1 MRAKAGDPPRTMPQK
16 ILVGRTEDARLEED
30 IVRVRVDQVILA
42 REPNDILREAAD
54 WGSSKS
60 AVETAVAYDTRCV
73 TGDCS
78 PGGSGEET
86 AGRAAQRDSRSF
98 IESFVDSGLV
108 IARAGIGFPAAVHL
122 ERFAAPARLAIT
134 DDPRLVSMGGAG
146 MLTLLGSRSQIAGAL
161 RDGTIMV
168 RPPRS
173 VQILLS
179 GKLRPF
185 VCVRDLAL
193 ELLRRGLRELIEA
206 IDVRHGAPVVLEFAG
221 PSARLISIPDRALLC
236 SLAPRL
242 GAIAGVFVSD
252 ERTEV
257 YLRDQRRSKAHRPL
271 VPDAG
276 APCDEVLTVD
286 LSAIDPLLQDAK
298 GEVRPVRDLDG
309 TPVQQAV
316 LGGDLGAPLRDMLA
330 ATALLKSKRVPPEL
344 DLLVACASRQVLE
357 VLARAGA
364 LVDLIATGA
373 RLVEPDFRL
382 LSGQLYPP
390 PKGGLSL
397 RTYDAEPGGAES
409 GFVVASAETLAYAVA
424 NGQIGDPRSF
434 KRPVRITVPRELPT
448 EDVLIVRQPRSKSRK
463 GESAVEA
470 EAPPPKAHP
479 AAWHEELRLGVVT
492 RPSVPTG
499 PSAIVIRNL
508 EELGWYAGRA
518 SALAPALRVIV
529 APFVPSGW
537 VTLFSACGVLSLQA
551 DQGQLSTLQKAARLT
566 VLSPERWQEHV
577 PVSVDGETLQLRWAA
592 KPRER
597 EWAVSGSPL
606 GGA

>member
-1 MRAKAGDPPRTMPQK
+1 MPQK
-16 ILVGRTEDARLEED
+16 ILAGRTDDSRLEDE

-42 REPNDILREAAD
+42 REPNDVLREASD
-54 WGSSKS
+54 WGFKK
-60 AVETAVAYDTRCV
+60 AGVETAVAYDTRCV
-73 TGDCS
+73 TTAASEELACRT
-78 PGGSGEET
+78 PQQVARVFINSG
-86 AGRAAQRDSRSF
+86 
-98 IESFVDSGLV
+98 IV
-108 IARAGIGFPAAVHL
+108 IARAGIGFPSAVHL

-134 DDPRLVSMGGAG
+134 DDPRLVAMGGAG
-146 MLTLLGSRSQIAGAL
+146 MLTLLGSRSQIAGVL
-161 RDGTIMV
+161 RDGTLLV

-193 ELLRRGLRELIEA
+193 ELLRRGLRELIQA

-236 SLAPRL
+236 SLSARL
-242 GAIAGVFVSD
+242 GAVAGVFVSD

-276 APCDEVLTVD
+276 APCDEVLTID

-309 TPVQQAV
+309 MPVQQAV

-330 ATALLKSKRVPPEL
+330 ATALLKSKRVPAEL
-344 DLLVACASRQVLE
+344 DLLVACASRQMLE
-357 VLARAGA
+357 VMAQSSA

-373 RLVEPDFRL
+373 RLIEPDYRV

-390 PKGGLSL
+390 PKDGLSL
-397 RTYDAEPGGAES
+397 RTYDPEPGGAEP

-424 NGQIGDPRSF
+424 SGQMGDPRLF
-434 KRPVRITVPRELPT
+434 KRPVRVTVPRALPT
-448 EDVLIVRQPRSKSRK
+448 EDVLVVRKQRTKTK
-463 GESAVEA
+463 KA
-470 EAPPPKAHP
+470 EAPAETEEPVLKAGATP
-479 AAWHEELRLGVVT
+479 WQDEMLLGIVT
-492 RPSVPTG
+492 RPLVPTG
-499 PSAIVIRNL
+499 PCAFVTDSLA
-508 EELGWYAGRA
+508 ELGWYAGRA
-518 SALAPALRVIV
+518 SSFAPALRVIV

-551 DQGQLSTLQKAARLT
+551 DEHQLSALQKAAHLT
-566 VLSPERWQEHV
+566 VASPDRWQERV
-577 PVSVDGETLQLRWAA
+577 PVTVDGETLELRWAA
-592 KPRER
+592 TAKER
-597 EWAVSGSPL
+597 QWALSGSAL
-606 GGA
+606 G

>member
-1 MRAKAGDPPRTMPQK
+1 MPQK
-16 ILVGRTEDARLEED
+16 ILVGRTDDSRLDDD

-42 REPNDILREAAD
+42 REPNDILREASD
-54 WGSSKS
+54 WGLKKA

-73 TGDCS
+73 TTGANEELAS
-78 PGGSGEET
+78 RTPQQVSRAFINSG
-86 AGRAAQRDSRSF
+86 
-98 IESFVDSGLV
+98 IV

-134 DDPRLVSMGGAG
+134 DDPRLVAMGGAG
-146 MLTLLGSRSQIAGAL
+146 MLTLLGSRSQIAGVL
-161 RDGTIMV
+161 RDGTLMV

-185 VCVRDLAL
+185 VGVRDLAL
-193 ELLRRGLRELIEA
+193 ELLRRGLRELIQT

-236 SLAPRL
+236 SLSARL
-242 GAIAGVFVSD
+242 GAVAGVFVSD

-276 APCDEVLTVD
+276 APCDEVLTID
-286 LSAIDPLLQDAK
+286 LTAIDPLLQDAR
-298 GEVRPVRDLDG
+298 GEVRAVRDLDG
-309 TPVQQAV
+309 MPVQQAV

-357 VLARAGA
+357 VMAQSSA

-373 RLVEPDFRL
+373 RLVEPDFRV

-397 RTYDAEPGGAES
+397 RTYDPEPGNSEP
-409 GFVVASAETLAYAVA
+409 GFAVASAETLAYAVA
-424 NGQIGDPRSF
+424 SGQIGDPRLF
-434 KRPVRITVPRELPT
+434 KRPVRVTVPRALPT
-448 EDVLIVRQPRSKSRK
+448 EDVLVVRKQRSKTK
-463 GESAVEA
+463 KAESPAEP
-470 EAPPPKAHP
+470 EAPLQKARATP
-479 AAWHEELRLGVVT
+479 WQEELRLGIIS
-492 RPSVPTG
+492 RPQLPTG
-499 PSAIVIRNL
+499 PCALVTGNL

-518 SALAPALRVIV
+518 SSFAPALRVVV

-537 VTLFSACGVLSLQA
+537 VTLLSTCGVLSLQA
-551 DQGQLSTLQKAARLT
+551 DEQQLSTLQKAAHLT
-566 VLSPERWQEHV
+566 VTPPDRWQETV
-577 PVSVDGETLQLRWAA
+577 PVTVDGQTLELRWAA
-592 KPRER
+592 TPKER
-597 EWAVSGSPL
+597 QWARSGSVL

>member
-16 ILVGRTEDARLEED
+16 ILVGRTDDSRLEGD

-42 REPNDILREAAD
+42 REPNDILREASD
-54 WGSSKS
+54 WGLKKA

-73 TGDCS
+73 T
-78 PGGSGEET
+78 SGEHEELACRT
-86 AGRAAQRDSRSF
+86 PQQVSRTFINAG
-98 IESFVDSGLV
+98 IV
-108 IARAGIGFPAAVHL
+108 IARAGIGFPSAVHL

-134 DDPRLVSMGGAG
+134 DDPRLVAMGGAG
-146 MLTLLGSRSQIAGAL
+146 MLTLLGSRSQIAGVL
-161 RDGTIMV
+161 RDGTMMV

-236 SLAPRL
+236 SLAARL

-276 APCDEVLTVD
+276 APCDEVLTID
-286 LSAIDPLLQDAK
+286 LSAIDPLLEDAR
-298 GEVRPVRDLDG
+298 GEVRAVRDLDG
-309 TPVQQAV
+309 MPVHQAV

-330 ATALLKSKRVPPEL
+330 ATALLKSKRVPAEL
-344 DLLVACASRQVLE
+344 EFLVACASRQMLE
-357 VLARAGA
+357 VMAQSSA

-373 RLVEPDFRL
+373 RLIEPDFRV

-397 RTYDAEPGGAES
+397 RTYDAEPGGAEPG
-409 GFVVASAETLAYAVA
+409 GFAVASAETLAYAVA
-424 NGQIGDPRSF
+424 TGQIGDPRLF
-434 KRPVRITVPRELPT
+434 KRPVRITVPRALPT
-448 EDVLIVRQPRSKSRK
+448 EDVLVVRKQRSKGKKADGPLEADAPTSKARVTPWQ
-463 GESAVEA
+463 GEL
-470 EAPPPKAHP
+470 P
-479 AAWHEELRLGVVT
+479 LGVVT
-492 RPSVPTG
+492 RPRVPTEPCAFITG
-499 PSAIVIRNL
+499 NL

-518 SALAPALRVIV
+518 SSFAPALRVIV

-551 DQGQLSTLQKAARLT
+551 DEGQMSTLQKAARLT
-566 VLSPERWQEHV
+566 VTHPERWQEHV
-577 PVSVDGETLQLRWAA
+577 PVTVDGETLQLRWAA
-592 KPRER
+592 TPEER
-597 EWAVSGSPL
+597 QWAVNGSPL
-606 GGA
+606 SSASA